1 MKRSK
6 EVSIIIDALKEEG
19 LLTEN
24 VEKVR
29 LVMNSAI
36 KEINRQKYNERLE
49 RKQRESS
56 WRHQNWKKKRE
67 KKELKKLQNLQNAAE
82 NNVKSLLEGR
92 SVDDK

>member
-6 EVSIIIDALKEEG
+6 EVSIIVDALKKEG
-19 LLTEN
+19 LLPEK

-29 LVMNSAI
+29 LVINSAI
-36 KEINRQKYNERLE
+36 KERNRQEHNERTE

-67 KKELKKLQNLQNAAE
+67 QKALKKLQNLQKDAE
-82 NNVKSLLEGR
+82 NNVKCLLEGR
-92 SVDDK
+92 NVDDK